1 MFRLLLISLFSF
13 AFLMTVNCGFAATEK
28 HKHTAVAYVV
38 PDKYKTSDG
47 KININTIDEDSLAKV
62 KGVGSKRAASI
73 MAYRDAN
80 GSFKSIDELKNVK
93 LIGPKAL
100 KKMKEE
106 FSVG

>member
-13 AFLMTVNCGFAATEK
+13 MFLVTANTGFAATAK
-28 HKHTAVAYVV
+28 HKEAAAYSV

-62 KGVGSKRAASI
+62 KGVGAKRAASI
-73 MAYRDAN
+73 MAYREAY
-80 GSFKSIDELKNVK
+80 GSFKSVDELKDVK
-93 LIGPKAL
+93 LVGAKGYKKL
-100 KKMKEE
+100 KDL